1 MGGKVKVVLLF
12 FNFCG
17 CASYSYL
24 TLVHSYRPAGFWCP
38 HLTYLLSSLQTVE
51 RRRALPCP
59 VLLWML
65 RLIPDQPP
73 AAAPAPLCHPYL
85 LSTPVA
91 HDRPLFPPQHVR
103 VIIKSIL
110 KEFLSFFQLVFL
122 FPLQSLFLFT
132 NQSCRQAGVVTTL
145 SRVYFDF
152 SSCWFSVFPQW
163 PMGIIIPHQHWM
175 QCHLH
180 HSVTAMDRPL
190 PLPHR
195 WLTSSCQ
202 PPVGHASWASWNVSW
217 PHCSS
222 LATTFLLRLETA
234 SEA

>member
-12 FNFCG
+12 LIFVDVI
-17 CASYSYL
+17 ASYSYL

-132 NQSCRQAGVVTTL
+132 NQSCRRAGVVTTL

-152 SSCWFSVFPQW
+152 SSLHVGFPSFPSDQW
-163 PMGIIIPHQHWM
+163 ESSFPTNTECSAI
-175 QCHLH
+175 
-180 HSVTAMDRPL
+180 STTAL
-190 PLPHR
+190 QQWTVL
-195 WLTSSCQ
+195 
-202 PPVGHASWASWNVSW
+202 
-217 PHCSS
+217 
-222 LATTFLLRLETA
+222 FLFLIA
-234 SEA
+234 G